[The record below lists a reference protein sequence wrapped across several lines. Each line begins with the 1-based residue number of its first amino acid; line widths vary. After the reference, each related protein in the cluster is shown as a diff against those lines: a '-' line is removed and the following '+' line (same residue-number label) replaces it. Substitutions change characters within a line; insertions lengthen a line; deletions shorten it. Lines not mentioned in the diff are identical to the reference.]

1 MKVVCSWCKTTMAAG
16 DESRPPSH
24 GICARCYR
32 EYFPELAA
40 RRAAAVSA

>member
-1 MKVVCSWCKTTMAAG
+1 MKVICSWCQATMREGADGA
-16 DESRPPSH
+16 PPSH